1 MVKDGFEEPINT
13 TNWSNAQLKVLK
25 EAHVKDRATL
35 YILYQVV
42 NESGFEKIANVN
54 SLREAR
60 DIVEKAYKGDD
71 RVK

>member
-1 MVKDGFEEPINT
+1 
-13 TNWSNAQLKVLK
+13 
-25 EAHVKDRATL
+25 VKDRATL